1 MLFRSL
7 LNALHLAERLKNITR
22 HCDTSGG
29 RRESVAEHSWRLA
42 LLAYWMHDDFPELD
56 IQKVIRMCLIHD
68 LGEAFTGDIP
78 SFDKTREDEA
88 REEALLLDWV
98 RTLPEPF
105 ATEMAALYREMATLK
120 VVGFRDR
127 RIGRLLISQNLWLT
141 VLGIL
146 IGIPLGAA
154 VLQYLIVSLAGEYEL
169 KLSIS
174 FATYLF
180 SILLTFGVS
189 LIVGLMV
196 ARRNKRIDMVAAL
209 KTEE

>member
-1 MLFRSL
+1 M
-7 LNALHLAERLKNITR
+7 
-22 HCDTSGG
+22 
-29 RRESVAEHSWRLA
+29 
-42 LLAYWMHDDFPELD
+42 
-56 IQKVIRMCLIHD
+56 
-68 LGEAFTGDIP
+68 
-78 SFDKTREDEA
+78 
-88 REEALLLDWV
+88 
-98 RTLPEPF
+98 
-105 ATEMAALYREMATLK
+105 
-120 VVGFRDR
+120 
-127 RIGRLLISQNLWLT
+127 
-141 VLGIL
+141 LGIL